1 MVCWCETNDK
11 EKTKSIADAEQH
23 LADLTASIEEL
34 TAKSARL
41 STEIS
46 NLNKEV
52 TENGQALSTA
62 TALRQKELAEFVAEE
77 KDSVQ
82 SISGLKAAIV
92 AISKHQA
99 SALQTN
105 EVEKIADMLG
115 SHMGRYKNIL
125 AGKITPTQKKTVSA
139 FLQQKGSYAPQGG
152 EIFGILT
159 NMKESFE
166 ANLATAQKNEADAIA
181 AYQELKAAKEDEI
194 ANGNAQI
201 DSKTQEKAD
210 AEEKCANDKQD
221 SVDTAKTL
229 AADQEYL
236 AMLKETCA
244 NMDAQME
251 ERTKTRNEEIEACSK
266 ALAVLSGDEAHDTF
280 TRTFNAALVQ
290 KSA

>member
-1 MVCWCETNDK
+1 MVCWCEAGDK

-34 TAKSARL
+34 TANSARL
-41 STEIS
+41 TTEIS
-46 NLNKEV
+46 NLEKEV
-52 TENGQALSTA
+52 KANGQALDQA

-92 AISKHQA
+92 AISKHHA
-99 SALQTN
+99 SML
-105 EVEKIADMLG
+105 EGSVELKQVADMLG

-125 AGKITPTQKKTVSA
+125 AGVVTPTQKKTVSA
-139 FLQQKGSYAPQGG
+139 FLQQKNNYAPQGG

-201 DSKTQEKAD
+201 DSKTVERATAD
-210 AEEKCANDKQD
+210 EKCAADKQD
-221 SVDTAKTL
+221 TEDTSKTL

-236 AMLKETCA
+236 AMLKDLREHG
-244 NMDAQME
+244 
-251 ERTKTRNEEIEACSK
+251 
-266 ALAVLSGDEAHDTF
+266 LADGG
-280 TRTFNAALVQ
+280 
-290 KSA
+290 